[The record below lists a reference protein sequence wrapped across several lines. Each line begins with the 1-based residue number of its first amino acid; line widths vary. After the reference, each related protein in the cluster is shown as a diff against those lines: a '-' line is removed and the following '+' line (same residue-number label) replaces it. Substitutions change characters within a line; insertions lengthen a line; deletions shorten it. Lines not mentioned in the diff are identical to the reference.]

1 MLYER
6 QINKWKKRGLR
17 KKIMADNTVK
27 NDEKKTKEK
36 KKHSTVKKVFLI
48 ILGAILVLLAVDIC
62 ITEID
67 ARRIPHHYASAEEGK
82 NLLLAQTDY
91 YDGFTQN
98 DIDYRM
104 KKSGAT
110 KEELLK
116 ASTDEIR
123 DFNIIEKYLMD
134 RVIAKMARKLS
145 RNGYEFPHLEEI
157 TYIKTDMSVE
167 GGHSG
172 YTHGNEIYLNTVN
185 MDIGIIPLMGEYFE
199 HLMWHELSH
208 CLTRNNPEYRAQTYS
223 LINFSIADSDFEMP
237 PCVSDKY
244 FHNPDVEHH
253 DAYATF
259 MIDGKE
265 TDCYLLWICPEDYA
279 KANDVAGFNT
289 ETVLVPIDGTDTYY
303 TMDQATNIDEVFGTN
318 TNYLTDPEECM
329 ADNFAD
335 AMQYGLKGPNG
346 QGYPNPKIIE
356 GIIDILSK

>member
-1 MLYER
+1 MSER
-6 QINKWKKRGLR
+6 TTK
-17 KKIMADNTVK
+17 DS
-27 NDEKKTKEK
+27 EKKTKEK
-36 KKHSTVKKVFLI
+36 KKHSVVKKFVLI
-48 ILGAILVLLAVDIC
+48 ILGAILFLVAVDVC
-62 ITEID
+62 VTEIY

-82 NLLLAQTDY
+82 DLLLAQTDY

-104 KKSGAT
+104 KTAGAT

-116 ASTDEIR
+116 ASTDEIK
-123 DFNIIEKYLMD
+123 DFNIFEKYLMD

-145 RNGYEFPHLEEI
+145 RNGYELPHLEEI

-172 YTHGNEIYLNTVN
+172 YTHGNEIYLNSMN
-185 MDIGIIPLMGEYFE
+185 IDIGIIPGMGEYFE

-208 CLTRNNPEYRAQTYS
+208 CLTRNNPEYRAQIYS
-223 LINFSIADSDFEMP
+223 LIHFSIAESDFEMP
-237 PCVSDKY
+237 PCVRDMY

-253 DAYATF
+253 NAYATF

-265 TDCYLLWICPEDYA
+265 TDCYLLWICPENYSEDHEGS
-279 KANDVAGFNT
+279 GFPT

-303 TMDQATNIDEVFGTN
+303 TTDQATNFDEIFGTN
-318 TNYLTDPEECM
+318 TAYVTDPEECM

-335 AMQYGLKGPNG
+335 AMQYGLKGKNG
-346 QGYPNPKIIE
+346 QGYPNPEIIE
-356 GIIDILSK
+356 GIISILGK

>member
-36 KKHSTVKKVFLI
+36 KKHSTIKKVFLI
-48 ILGAILVLLAVDIC
+48 ILGAILVLIAVDI
-62 ITEID
+62 
-67 ARRIPHHYASAEEGK
+67 GK

-145 RNGYEFPHLEEI
+145 RNGYELPHLEEI

-172 YTHGNEIYLNTVN
+172 HGNEIYLNTVN

-265 TDCYLLWICPEDYA
+265 TDCYLLWA

-335 AMQYGLKGPNG
+335 AMQYGIKGPNG